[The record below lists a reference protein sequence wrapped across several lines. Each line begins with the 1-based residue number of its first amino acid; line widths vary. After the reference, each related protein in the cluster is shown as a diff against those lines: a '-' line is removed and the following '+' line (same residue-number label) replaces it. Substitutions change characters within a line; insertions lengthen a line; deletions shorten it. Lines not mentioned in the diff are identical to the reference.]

1 LFERKLHD
9 GVQQEL
15 VALVVNLQLARK
27 LCATDPDAAGV
38 LLEEVGRNTR
48 VALDEVRRLASEIYP
63 PLLDAGGLV
72 VALRSIAAG
81 LGIAARVEA
90 RIQGCPL
97 ELVATVYLQPGR
109 LRNAAR
115 HAGDGVKVTVAV
127 YREQGAVVFEI
138 ADDGDGFVNGGPTAG
153 GLRQI
158 GDRVAALAGR
168 LEVESEPGRGTRIR
182 GSLPWRRD

>member
-1 LFERKLHD
+1 
-9 GVQQEL
+9 
-15 VALVVNLQLARK
+15 
-27 LCATDPDAAGV
+27 
-38 LLEEVGRNTR
+38 
-48 VALDEVRRLASEIYP
+48 VRRLASEIYP

-72 VALRSIAAG
+72 VALRSVAAG

-90 RIQGCPL
+90 EAIQGCPP
-97 ELVATVYLQPGR
+97 ELTATVYFCSLEA

-127 YREQGAVVFEI
+127 HCEQGAVVFEI
-138 ADDGDGFVNGGPTAG
+138 ADDGGGFVNGGPTAG
-153 GLRQI
+153 GLRQMS
-158 GDRVAALAGR
+158 DRAAALGGR